1 MKRYAYL
8 LWALLPLLAAACGD
22 DSEVFYSVSYP
33 VVRVEASVKGPQ
45 AETPGEDDTTGG
57 EDDTTGGEG
66 SDGTGTDETGTGTD
80 GTGTDGTGTGTNGT
94 GTGTNGTG
102 TGTNGTGSI
111 PVGTTNGAETGSDG
125 TESDGT
131 GTDSGTDSG
140 TEEPV
145 GNPLYDQIAAEIV
158 AQAPVKAGGSY
169 RLDFSKYN
177 RGRAPIDTASDAGQV
192 VGIFIKEPGADKIRF
207 YFLEQDYIC
216 SISSYKDEKGRDM
229 TRFTVDLTAEYQER
243 YPDAGITE
251 ALRVEYTST
260 PY

>member
-1 MKRYAYL
+1 MKKNGTRMKRYAYL

-66 SDGTGTDETGTGTD
+66 SDGTGTDETGTGT
-80 GTGTDGTGTGTNGT
+80 
-94 GTGTNGTG
+94 NGTG

-131 GTDSGTDSG
+131 GTGTDSG

>member
-1 MKRYAYL
+1 MKKNGTRMKRYAYL

-80 GTGTDGTGTGTNGT
+80 GTG
-94 GTGTNGTG
+94 
-102 TGTNGTGSI
+102 SI

-131 GTDSGTDSG
+131 GTGTDSG

>member
-80 GTGTDGTGTGTNGT
+80 GTGTGT
-94 GTGTNGTG
+94 
-102 TGTNGTGSI
+102 
-111 PVGTTNGAETGSDG
+111 
-125 TESDGT
+125 
-131 GTDSGTDSG
+131 GTDSG

>member
-66 SDGTGTDETGTGTD
+66 SDGTGTDETGTGT
-80 GTGTDGTGTGTNGT
+80 
-94 GTGTNGTG
+94 
-102 TGTNGTGSI
+102 NGTGSI

-131 GTDSGTDSG
+131 GTGTDSG

-158 AQAPVKAGGSY
+158 AQAPVKARGSY

>member
-80 GTGTDGTGTGTNGT
+80 GTGT
-94 GTGTNGTG
+94 GTNGTG

-125 TESDGT
+125 TGT
-131 GTDSGTDSG
+131 GTGTDSG

>member
-1 MKRYAYL
+1 MKKNGTRMKRYAYL

-66 SDGTGTDETGTGTD
+66 SDGTGTGT
-80 GTGTDGTGTGTNGT
+80 
-94 GTGTNGTG
+94 
-102 TGTNGTGSI
+102 
-111 PVGTTNGAETGSDG
+111 
-125 TESDGT
+125 
-131 GTDSGTDSG
+131 GTDSG

>member
-66 SDGTGTDETGTGTD
+66 SDGTGTGT
-80 GTGTDGTGTGTNGT
+80 
-94 GTGTNGTG
+94 
-102 TGTNGTGSI
+102 
-111 PVGTTNGAETGSDG
+111 
-125 TESDGT
+125 
-131 GTDSGTDSG
+131 GTDSG

>member
-66 SDGTGTDETGTGTD
+66 SDGTGTD
-80 GTGTDGTGTGTNGT
+80 
-94 GTGTNGTG
+94 
-102 TGTNGTGSI
+102 
-111 PVGTTNGAETGSDG
+111 
-125 TESDGT
+125 
-131 GTDSGTDSG
+131 SGTDSG

-177 RGRAPIDTASDAGQV
+177 RGRAPIDTATDAGQV

>member
-8 LWALLPLLAAACGD
+8 LWALAPLLAAACGD
-22 DSEVFYSVSYP
+22 NSEVFYSVSYP
-33 VVRVEASVKGPQ
+33 IVRIDASVKG
-45 AETPGEDDTTGG
+45 ADSTTPDDGG
-57 EDDTTGGEG
+57 TSG
-66 SDGTGTDETGTGTD
+66 SEDGTSGSEGTD
-80 GTGTDGTGTGTNGT
+80 GTTGTDD
-94 GTGTNGTG
+94 
-102 TGTNGTGSI
+102 GTGSI
-111 PVGTTNGAETGSDG
+111 PDG
-125 TESDGT
+125 TANGSGTVSDGT
-131 GTDSGTDSG
+131 GTDSDSDSDTGSGSDSG

>member
-80 GTGTDGTGTGTNGT
+80 GTG
-94 GTGTNGTG
+94 
-102 TGTNGTGSI
+102 SI

-125 TESDGT
+125 TETDGT

>member
-1 MKRYAYL
+1 MKKNGTRMKRYAYL

-80 GTGTDGTGTGTNGT
+80 GTGT
-94 GTGTNGTG
+94 GTNGTG

-131 GTDSGTDSG
+131 GTGTDSG

>member
-1 MKRYAYL
+1 MKKNGTRMKRYAYL

-80 GTGTDGTGTGTNGT
+80 GTGTDGTGTETETETETGT
-94 GTGTNGTG
+94 GTGT
-102 TGTNGTGSI
+102 
-111 PVGTTNGAETGSDG
+111 D
-125 TESDGT
+125 
-131 GTDSGTDSG
+131 GTDSG

>member
-1 MKRYAYL
+1 MKKNGTRMKRYAYL

-66 SDGTGTDETGTGTD
+66 SDGTGTD
-80 GTGTDGTGTGTNGT
+80 
-94 GTGTNGTG
+94 
-102 TGTNGTGSI
+102 
-111 PVGTTNGAETGSDG
+111 
-125 TESDGT
+125 
-131 GTDSGTDSG
+131 SGTDSG

-177 RGRAPIDTASDAGQV
+177 RGRAPIDTATDAGQV

>member
-80 GTGTDGTGTGTNGT
+80 GTGTDGTG
-94 GTGTNGTG
+94 
-102 TGTNGTGSI
+102 SI

-131 GTDSGTDSG
+131 GTGTDSG

>member
-33 VVRVEASVKGPQ
+33 IVRIEASVKG
-45 AETPGEDDTTGG
+45 ADSTTPDDGGTSGSEDGTSGS
-57 EDDTTGGEG
+57 EG

-80 GTGTDGTGTGTNGT
+80 GTGTDGT

-131 GTDSGTDSG
+131 GTGTGTDSG

-207 YFLEQDYIC
+207 FFLEQDYIC

>member
-1 MKRYAYL
+1 MKRYAYF

-66 SDGTGTDETGTGTD
+66 
-80 GTGTDGTGTGTNGT
+80 
-94 GTGTNGTG
+94 
-102 TGTNGTGSI
+102 
-111 PVGTTNGAETGSDG
+111 
-125 TESDGT
+125 SDGT

>member
-1 MKRYAYL
+1 MKKNGTRMKRYAYL

-80 GTGTDGTGTGTNGT
+80 GTGTDGTG
-94 GTGTNGTG
+94 
-102 TGTNGTGSI
+102 SI

-131 GTDSGTDSG
+131 GTGTDSG

>member
-1 MKRYAYL
+1 MKKNGTRMKRYAYL

-80 GTGTDGTGTGTNGT
+80 GTG
-94 GTGTNGTG
+94 
-102 TGTNGTGSI
+102 SI

-125 TESDGT
+125 TETDGT

>member
-1 MKRYAYL
+1 MIRPAAKGRTERERTRQEQERTERVRFPSG
-8 LWALLPLLAAACGD
+8 LP
-22 DSEVFYSVSYP
+22 
-33 VVRVEASVKGPQ
+33 
-45 AETPGEDDTTGG
+45 
-57 EDDTTGGEG
+57 
-66 SDGTGTDETGTGTD
+66 
-80 GTGTDGTGTGTNGT
+80 
-94 GTGTNGTG
+94 
-102 TGTNGTGSI
+102 
-111 PVGTTNGAETGSDG
+111 
-125 TESDGT
+125 
-131 GTDSGTDSG
+131 
-140 TEEPV
+140 
-145 GNPLYDQIAAEIV
+145 
-158 AQAPVKAGGSY
+158 SY

>member
-1 MKRYAYL
+1 MKKNGTRMKRYAYL

-80 GTGTDGTGTGTNGT
+80 GTGT
-94 GTGTNGTG
+94 
-102 TGTNGTGSI
+102 GTNGTGSI

-131 GTDSGTDSG
+131 GTGTGTDSG

-251 ALRVEYTST
+251 ALRVEYIST

>member
-66 SDGTGTDETGTGTD
+66 SDGT
-80 GTGTDGTGTGTNGT
+80 
-94 GTGTNGTG
+94 
-102 TGTNGTGSI
+102 
-111 PVGTTNGAETGSDG
+111 
-125 TESDGT
+125 GT

>member
-102 TGTNGTGSI
+102 SI

-125 TESDGT
+125 TGT
-131 GTDSGTDSG
+131 GTDSG

>member
-1 MKRYAYL
+1 MKKNGTRMKRYAYL

-66 SDGTGTDETGTGTD
+66 SDGTG
-80 GTGTDGTGTGTNGT
+80 
-94 GTGTNGTG
+94 
-102 TGTNGTGSI
+102 SI

-125 TESDGT
+125 TETDGT
-131 GTDSGTDSG
+131 GTGTDSG

>member
-66 SDGTGTDETGTGTD
+66 
-80 GTGTDGTGTGTNGT
+80 
-94 GTGTNGTG
+94 
-102 TGTNGTGSI
+102 
-111 PVGTTNGAETGSDG
+111 
-125 TESDGT
+125 SDGT

>member
-33 VVRVEASVKGPQ
+33 VVRVEALVKGPQ

-57 EDDTTGGEG
+57 EG
-66 SDGTGTDETGTGTD
+66 SDGT
-80 GTGTDGTGTGTNGT
+80 
-94 GTGTNGTG
+94 
-102 TGTNGTGSI
+102 
-111 PVGTTNGAETGSDG
+111 
-125 TESDGT
+125 
-131 GTDSGTDSG
+131 GTDSG